1 MKKRNLFF
9 KETCLALLM
18 VFALMLSGCTSTPEA
33 EPAPEPET
41 EQANQEVTT
50 PENPDIILA
59 TTTSTQDSGL
69 LDVLIPMFE
78 EQTGHRVK
86 PIAVGT
92 GQALAMGEKGEAD
105 VLLTHAPA
113 SEKPLVE
120 SGAVTNYQL
129 VMHNDFILVGPS
141 SDPAKVKDLKSVAD
155 AFKSISETSSIF
167 VSRGDDSGT
176 DKKEKGIWKDIN
188 IPNEGSWYQE
198 TGQGMGQT
206 LNIASQ
212 KEGYT
217 LTDRATFLAQKD
229 NLQLEIAVQGE
240 KSLLNIYHVM
250 QVNEE
255 KFPKVNADG
264 AKAFVE
270 FMIDSKTQ
278 DIIGEFGMDE
288 YGEPLFFKD
297 AGKTEEEIG
306 K

>member
-33 EPAPEPET
+33 EPAPEPES

-78 EQTGHRVK
+78 EQTGYRVK
-86 PIAVGT
+86 TIAVGT

-155 AFKSISETSSIF
+155 AFKAISETSSIF

-229 NLQLEIAVQGE
+229 NLQLEIVVQGE

-297 AGKTEEEIG
+297 AGKSEEEIG

>member
-33 EPAPEPET
+33 EPAPEPES

-78 EQTGHRVK
+78 EQTGYRVK
-86 PIAVGT
+86 TIAVGT

-155 AFKSISETSSIF
+155 AFKAISETSSIF

>member
-18 VFALMLSGCTSTPEA
+18 VFALMLSGCTSAPEA
-33 EPAPEPET
+33 EPTPEPET

-78 EQTGHRVK
+78 EQTGFRVK
-86 PIAVGT
+86 TIAVGT

-155 AFKSISETSSIF
+155 AFKAISETSSIF

-297 AGKTEEEIG
+297 AGKSEEEIG

>member
-18 VFALMLSGCTSTPEA
+18 VFALMLSGCTSAPEA
-33 EPAPEPET
+33 EPTPEPET

-78 EQTGHRVK
+78 EQTGFRVK
-86 PIAVGT
+86 TIAVGT

-155 AFKSISETSSIF
+155 AFKAISETSSIF

>member
-33 EPAPEPET
+33 EPAPELET

>member
-78 EQTGHRVK
+78 EQTGFRVK
-86 PIAVGT
+86 TIAVGT

-155 AFKSISETSSIF
+155 AFKAISETSSIF

-229 NLQLEIAVQGE
+229 TLQLEIAVQGE

>member
-18 VFALMLSGCTSTPEA
+18 VFALMLSGCTSAPEA
-33 EPAPEPET
+33 EPTPEPET

-78 EQTGHRVK
+78 EQTGYRVK
-86 PIAVGT
+86 TIAVGT

-155 AFKSISETSSIF
+155 AFKAISETSSIF

-229 NLQLEIAVQGE
+229 NLQLEIVVQGE

>member
-18 VFALMLSGCTSTPEA
+18 VFALMLSGCTSAPEA

-78 EQTGHRVK
+78 EQTGYRVK
-86 PIAVGT
+86 TIAVGT

-155 AFKSISETSSIF
+155 AFKAISETSSIF

>member
-155 AFKSISETSSIF
+155 AFKAISETSSIF

>member
-78 EQTGHRVK
+78 EQTGYRVK
-86 PIAVGT
+86 TIAVGT

-155 AFKSISETSSIF
+155 AFKAISETSSIF

-229 NLQLEIAVQGE
+229 NLQLEIVVQGE

-297 AGKTEEEIG
+297 AGKSEEEIG

>member
-18 VFALMLSGCTSTPEA
+18 VFALMLSGCSSAPEA
-33 EPAPEPET
+33 EPTPEPET

-78 EQTGHRVK
+78 EQTGFRVK
-86 PIAVGT
+86 TIAVGT

-155 AFKSISETSSIF
+155 AFKAISETSSIF

-297 AGKTEEEIG
+297 AGKSEEEIG

>member
-9 KETCLALLM
+9 KETCLALLT

-78 EQTGHRVK
+78 EQTGFRVK
-86 PIAVGT
+86 TIAVGT

-155 AFKSISETSSIF
+155 AFKAISETSSIF

>member
-33 EPAPEPET
+33 EPTPEPET
-41 EQANQEVTT
+41 EQSNQEVTT

-78 EQTGHRVK
+78 EQTGYRVK
-86 PIAVGT
+86 TIAVGT

-155 AFKSISETSSIF
+155 AFKAISETSSIF

>member
-18 VFALMLSGCTSTPEA
+18 VFALMLSGCTSAPEA
-33 EPAPEPET
+33 EPTPEPET

-78 EQTGHRVK
+78 EQTGYRVK
-86 PIAVGT
+86 TIAVGT

-155 AFKSISETSSIF
+155 AFKAISETSSIF

-229 NLQLEIAVQGE
+229 NLQLAIVVQGE

>member
-18 VFALMLSGCTSTPEA
+18 VFALMLSGCTSAPEA
-33 EPAPEPET
+33 EPTPEPET

-78 EQTGHRVK
+78 EQTGYRVK
-86 PIAVGT
+86 TIAVGT

-155 AFKSISETSSIF
+155 AFKAISETSSIF

>member
-18 VFALMLSGCTSTPEA
+18 VFALMLSGCTSAPEA
-33 EPAPEPET
+33 EPTPEPET

-78 EQTGHRVK
+78 EQTGYRVK
-86 PIAVGT
+86 TIAVGT

>member
-78 EQTGHRVK
+78 EQTGYRVK
-86 PIAVGT
+86 TIAVGT

-155 AFKSISETSSIF
+155 AFKAISETSSIF
-167 VSRGDDSGT
+167 ISRGDDSGT

>member
-1 MKKRNLFF
+1 
-9 KETCLALLM
+9 
-18 VFALMLSGCTSTPEA
+18 
-33 EPAPEPET
+33 
-41 EQANQEVTT
+41 
-50 PENPDIILA
+50 
-59 TTTSTQDSGL
+59 
-69 LDVLIPMFE
+69 
-78 EQTGHRVK
+78 
-86 PIAVGT
+86 
-92 GQALAMGEKGEAD
+92 MGEKGEAD

>member
-78 EQTGHRVK
+78 EQTGYRVK
-86 PIAVGT
+86 TIAVGT

-155 AFKSISETSSIF
+155 AFKAISETSSIF

-297 AGKTEEEIG
+297 AGKSEEEIG

>member
-33 EPAPEPET
+33 EPAPE
-41 EQANQEVTT
+41 QANQEVTT
-50 PENPDIILA
+50 PENQDIILA

-78 EQTGHRVK
+78 EQTGYRVK
-86 PIAVGT
+86 TIAVGT

>member
-78 EQTGHRVK
+78 EQTGYRVK
-86 PIAVGT
+86 TIAVGT

-155 AFKSISETSSIF
+155 AFKAISETSSIF

-288 YGEPLFFKD
+288 YGEPLVFKD
-297 AGKTEEEIG
+297 AGKSEEEIG